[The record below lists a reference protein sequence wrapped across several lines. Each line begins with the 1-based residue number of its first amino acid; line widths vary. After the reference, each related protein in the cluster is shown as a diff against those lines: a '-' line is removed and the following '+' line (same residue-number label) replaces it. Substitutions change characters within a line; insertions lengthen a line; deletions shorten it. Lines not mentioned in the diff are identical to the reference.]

1 MSGTLSLL
9 RCLVA
14 SRAGLSAAILGILL
28 AMATRSWAEPPAE
41 PADENQ
47 SKRLLEMYLTDAR
60 ALTVYGD
67 AGHQHKLGLREKP
80 VYIWQNRIRSDGQ
93 YGAVYVWTDR
103 GCPEIVG
110 TIFSNPNPR
119 GDGRSVLHE
128 FHAVSSRVLYP
139 VGDPQNIWSPRQG
152 IERQPIADAPQ
163 PAESPKSRLVQLR
176 SLARDFSAHSISPYD
191 DSRWELRLLPQPLY
205 RYESSD
211 PDVVDG
217 AVFAYVTSA
226 GTDPEVLLLLEARR
240 SGEKPQ
246 WQFAAAR
253 FSDFNL
259 FVEYKGNQVWQALRD
274 DANPWGYNKERTY
287 RLYTDRIIEE

>member
-1 MSGTLSLL
+1 MS
-9 RCLVA
+9 VA
-14 SRAGLSAAILGILL
+14 IFGILL
-28 AMATRSWAEPPAE
+28 AIAGRSWGEPPAE

-47 SKRLLEMYLTDAR
+47 NKRLLEMYLTDAR

-67 AGHQHKLGLREKP
+67 SAHQKKLGLREKP
-80 VYIWQNRIRSDGQ
+80 VYIWQNRIRSSGQ

-110 TIFSNPNPR
+110 TIFSNPTEA
-119 GDGRSVLHE
+119 GDGRAVLHE
-128 FHAVSSRVLYP
+128 YHVVSRRVLYP
-139 VGDPQNIWSPRQG
+139 VGDPQNIWTPRQG
-152 IERQPIADAPQ
+152 IERRPIADAPQ

-191 DSRWELRLLPQPLY
+191 DSRWELRLLTQPLY
-205 RYESSD
+205 RYESTD
-211 PDVVDG
+211 PEVVDG

-226 GTDPEVLLLLEARR
+226 GTDPEVLLIIEALR
-240 SGEKPQ
+240 SDEKTQ
-246 WQFAAAR
+246 WRFAVAR

-259 FVEYKGNQVWQALRD
+259 FVEYKGKEVWQALRD